1 MGEFELKVQEA
12 ADAIKNIA
20 NEPEICVF
28 LDTAYDELANEIE
41 DIDFFNC
48 NEIPNF
54 SQNFSNSHIGDI
66 VLGYMQGKRI
76 ICIKTR
82 IEDLNNCYKET
93 ISFGVSL
100 LAKLGVKNLIIINA
114 SSALKEKFSYGDLVL
129 VKEHVLRKY
138 GLFDNNF
145 LEMIKMMAE
154 VLEIDLKYGT
164 YGDILTQEGSI
175 FDNIEKLNNMGA
187 DLYGKPTIFE
197 VNTAIDNNIKV
208 LEISH
213 IDNTLDL
220 ICEEN
225 EKAKDSQI
233 KLVKL
238 LKEIMSV
245 I

>member
-28 LDTAYDELANEIE
+28 LDTAYDVLANEIE

-48 NEIPNF
+48 SEIPNF
-54 SQNFSNSHIGDI
+54 SQNFSNSYMGDI
-66 VLGYMQGKRI
+66 ILGYMQGKRV
-76 ICIKTR
+76 ICIETKMG
-82 IEDLNNCYKET
+82 DLNNYYKET

-114 SSALKEKFSYGDLVL
+114 SSALKEEFSYGDLVL

-145 LEMIKMMAE
+145 LKMIKMMAE

-164 YGDILTQEGSI
+164 YGDILTQEGSV
-175 FDNIEKLNNMGA
+175 FDNIEKLNNMEA

-197 VNTAIDNNIKV
+197 INSAIDNGINV

-225 EKAKDSQI
+225 DKIKDTKN
-233 KLVKL
+233 KLIVL
-238 LKEIMSV
+238 IKEIMSV